1 MGNKLHFENLKDIV
15 DKVYV
20 KNPEATIWDILV
32 ELFSDG
38 ENKGKYKIQILSELP
53 VVEAVARGYNS
64 RWIQDAY
71 DMGYVTVRRIYNH
84 WGLKPLKE
92 ISDFDP
98 LKIYTDGMTAEQL
111 KIALVPIIQVLPSKN
126 DLKTCINNIKIYK
139 DIVEYLND
147 LEEEESG
154 I

>member
-15 DKVYV
+15 DKVYA

-53 VVEAVARGYNS
+53 VVEAVARGYNF

-71 DMGYVTVRRIYNH
+71 DMSYVTVRRICNH
-84 WGLKPLKE
+84 WGLEPLKE
-92 ISDFDP
+92 ILDFDP
-98 LKIYTDGMTAEQL
+98 LKIYTDGMVADQL
-111 KIALVPIIQVLPSKN
+111 KIAIIPVIHTLPSVD
-126 DLKTCINNIKIYK
+126 DLETCINNIKIYK